1 MCIRDRI
8 GLVSVVGESSVGAS
22 NRRIEALVGQDAFR
36 ELAAERALVSQL
48 TTSLKTPRDQ
58 LAERIADLS
67 ASLKA
72 AEKRIAQFESKER
85 AGRVPAIADAASRV
99 GAFRV
104 AAQSLGEVASADD
117 VRELVLAV
125 RDRLGSD
132 AAVVALGA
140 SVNGRPVVVVATNDA
155 ARAAGAK
162 AGALA
167 KRAAS
172 VLGGGGG
179 GRDDVAQGG
188 GTDVAALQSALE
200 AVSQELQSA

>member
-1 MCIRDRI
+1 M
-8 GLVSVVGESSVGAS
+8 
-22 NRRIEALVGQDAFR
+22 
-36 ELAAERALVSQL
+36 SQL